1 MDRFDRR
8 GTPMEEDEEVVEENS
23 QLNVMEL
30 ELGRPAE
37 PESTDGQV
45 SYVQGAVQSSK
56 ELF

>member
-1 MDRFDRR
+1 
-8 GTPMEEDEEVVEENS
+8 MEEDEEVVEENS

-45 SYVQGAVQSSK
+45 GYV
-56 ELF
+56 